1 MKRTDFAYELPP
13 TLIAQEPRERGRSR
27 MMVVT
32 PKAAAEPRIEH
43 LSFADFPE
51 RLTPGDVLVINDTRV
66 IPARFFAKP
75 KPGMSRPI
83 EILLTRRVTEAQT
96 RVSVPHHSLHE
107 AQPGPK
113 AGAGSNLTE
122 EEDVPTA
129 GSHVAQTLLSVP
141 EIWEAWCKPAKR
153 VKVGDELTFSD
164 ALRARVLAK
173 NEGTVTLALESDNDV
188 DAEIERIGIPPLPP
202 YIAREK
208 PRDEDR
214 SAYQTVYAAERGAIA
229 APTAG
234 LHFTPEI
241 LDRIAARGVEIVR
254 ITLHV
259 GIGTFKPVKVDD
271 IAQHVMDEERYEI
284 SSDAAA
290 SLNRALDEHR
300 TIVAVG
306 TTSVRTLESAIRAGD
321 GHFIAGRA
329 ATSIFITP
337 GFDFRAVDK
346 LLTNFHLP
354 ESTLL
359 MLVSAFAG
367 IETIRRA
374 YAEAIGHQ
382 YFFYSYGDCMFLNGR
397 GSW

>member
-1 MKRTDFAYELPP
+1 MLRTDFSYDLPP
-13 TLIAQEPRERGRSR
+13 ALIAQEPRERGRSR
-27 MMVVT
+27 MMVVS
-32 PKAAAEPRIEH
+32 PAASSEPQIEH
-43 LSFADFPE
+43 DSFANFPE
-51 RLTPGDVLVINDTRV
+51 RLSPGDVLVINDTRV
-66 IPARFFAKP
+66 IPARLFAKP
-75 KPGMSRPI
+75 KAGMSRPI
-83 EILLTRRVTEAQT
+83 EILLTRRLD
-96 RVSVPHHSLHE
+96 VP
-107 AQPGPK
+107 AQP
-113 AGAGSNLTE
+113 
-122 EEDVPTA
+122 
-129 GSHVAQTLLSVP
+129 LLSVQQT
-141 EIWEAWCKPAKR
+141 WEAWCKPAKR
-153 VKVGDELTFSD
+153 VRAGDELVFSD
-164 ALRARVLAK
+164 TLRARVLAK
-173 NEGTVTLALESDNDV
+173 NEGTITLAFQSESEV

-202 YIAREK
+202 YIARET
-208 PRDEDR
+208 PRDADR
-214 SAYQTVYAAERGAIA
+214 SSYQTVYAAARGAIA

-241 LDRIAARGVEIVR
+241 LERIAARGVEIVR

-259 GIGTFKPVKVDD
+259 GIGTFRPVKVDD

-284 SSDAAA
+284 SAESA
-290 SLNRALDEHR
+290 SRLNVALDDHR

-321 GHFIAGRA
+321 GRFVAGRA

-337 GFDFRAVDK
+337 GFAFRAVDR

-374 YAEAIGHQ
+374 YSEAISHQ
-382 YFFYSYGDCMFLNGR
+382 YFFYSYGDCMFLNNR